1 MVLKIRCPGCG
12 YTLRFVDEQAGQ
24 SVRCFNCETE
34 STLPT
39 HSTNERKDNRIDAKS
54 IPIAIADAWYL
65 RNAAGEQYGPVPKS
79 QIVEWANERRIDG
92 TFEIR
97 QAEGK
102 WQPAS
107 QLLDALSRK
116 ETRGRRGQHGQQHAE
131 RDVENTAEDTLSA
144 ADDYLKPH
152 HGEVVLA
159 LAVLGLLCCGCG
171 LPLSLIAM
179 IWGAIQLRNIQDGSV
194 DPDGKRM
201 LVAGTLVGLFSCIT
215 VGLFL
220 TYLLFHLLVG

>member
-12 YTLRFVDEQAGQ
+12 YTLRFLDEPAGQ
-24 SVRCFNCETE
+24 FVRCFNCETE

-79 QIVEWANERRIDG
+79 QIVEWANERRIDD

-131 RDVENTAEDTLSA
+131 RAAENTAEDTLSA

-171 LPLSLIAM
+171 LPLSLTAM

-201 LVAGTLVGLFSCIT
+201 LVAGTLVGLFPCIA
-215 VGLFL
+215 VGQFL
-220 TYLLFHLLVG
+220 TYLLFELLVG

>member
-24 SVRCFNCETE
+24 LVRCFNCETE

-79 QIVEWANERRIDG
+79 QLVEWANERRIDG

-131 RDVENTAEDTLSA
+131 RAAENTAEDTLSA

-171 LPLSLIAM
+171 LPLSLTAM

-201 LVAGTLVGLFSCIT
+201 LVAGTLVGRFPCIA

-220 TYLLFHLLVG
+220 TYLLFELLVG

>member
-24 SVRCFNCETE
+24 VVRCFNCETE
-34 STLPT
+34 SRLPT
-39 HSTNERKDNRIDAKS
+39 QSTDERKDNRIDETS
-54 IPIAIADAWYL
+54 IPLASADAWDL
-65 RNAAGEQYGPVPKS
+65 RNPAGEQYGPVPKS

-131 RDVENTAEDTLSA
+131 RDAENTTADTLSA

-201 LVAGTLVGLFSCIT
+201 LVAGTLVGLFSCIA

-220 TYLLFHLLVG
+220 TYLLFRLLVG

>member
-1 MVLKIRCPGCG
+1 MVLKIRCPSCG
-12 YTLRFVDEQAGQ
+12 YTLRFADEQAGQ
-24 SVRCFNCETE
+24 LVRCFNCETE

-39 HSTNERKDNRIDAKS
+39 HSTDERKDNRVDEKS
-54 IPIAIADAWYL
+54 IPLAIADAWYL

-131 RDVENTAEDTLSA
+131 RDAENTTEDTLSA

-201 LVAGTLVGLFSCIT
+201 LVAGTLVGLSSCIA

-220 TYLLFHLLVG
+220 TYLLFRLLVG

>member
-24 SVRCFNCETE
+24 LVRCFNCETE

-39 HSTNERKDNRIDAKS
+39 HSTDERKDNRIDAKS
-54 IPIAIADAWYL
+54 IPIAIADAWFL

-107 QLLDALSRK
+107 QLLDALSRNA
-116 ETRGRRGQHGQQHAE
+116 TRGRRGQHGQQHAE
-131 RDVENTAEDTLSA
+131 RDAENTTEDTVPA

-201 LVAGTLVGLFSCIT
+201 LVAGTLVGLFPCIA
-215 VGLFL
+215 VGLCL

>member
-39 HSTNERKDNRIDAKS
+39 HSTDERKDNRIDAKS
-54 IPIAIADAWYL
+54 IPIAIADAWFL
-65 RNAAGEQYGPVPKS
+65 QNAAGEQYGPVPKS

-131 RDVENTAEDTLSA
+131 RDAENTTEDTLSA

-201 LVAGTLVGLFSCIT
+201 LVAGTLVGLFPCIA

-220 TYLLFHLLVG
+220 TYLLFELLVG